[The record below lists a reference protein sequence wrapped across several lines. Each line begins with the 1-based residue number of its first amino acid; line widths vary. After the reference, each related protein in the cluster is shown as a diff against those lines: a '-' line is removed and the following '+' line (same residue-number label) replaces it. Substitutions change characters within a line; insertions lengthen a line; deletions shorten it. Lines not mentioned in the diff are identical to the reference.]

1 MVTKAHELIRGEQV
15 SGWGE
20 VYRSGLQARMQSMG
34 YGARPARSPPRDA
47 MRCLNIT
54 EMELPMEL
62 PPKNMRKKKDAS
74 LQSAHHETQLASEP
88 IPQKQER
95 GC

>member
-1 MVTKAHELIRGEQV
+1 MGF
-15 SGWGE
+15 WGF
-20 VYRSGLQARMQSMG
+20 G
-34 YGARPARSPPRDA
+34 
-47 MRCLNIT
+47 T

-62 PPKNMRKKKDAS
+62 PPKKHEKKKRCLS
-74 LQSAHHETQLASEP
+74 SSANHETQLASEP